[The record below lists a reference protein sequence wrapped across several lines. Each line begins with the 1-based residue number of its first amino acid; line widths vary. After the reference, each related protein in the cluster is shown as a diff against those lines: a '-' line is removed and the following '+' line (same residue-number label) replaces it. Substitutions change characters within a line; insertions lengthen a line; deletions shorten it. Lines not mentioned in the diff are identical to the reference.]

1 MNNPS
6 MKKPHNGR
14 IPEGYTRYS
23 ICYNDAYLH
32 LCMSNTRIHESFAQT
47 RRGGTGGVHVTLKLD
62 PSIQAVT
69 SYFDELAW
77 KAFRQAYNM
86 LKPEDRRPGPRRVL
100 TAPCYR
106 G

>member
-1 MNNPS
+1 MTAEYP
-6 MKKPHNGR
+6 KD
-14 IPEGYTRYS
+14 IPLTVYA
-23 ICYNDAYLH
+23 INDAYLH
-32 LCMSNTRIHESFAQT
+32 FHMSNTTRIHESFAQT

-77 KAFRQAYNM
+77 KAFCQAYNR
-86 LKPEDRRPGPRRVL
+86 LKPEDRQPGPRRVL
-100 TAPCYR
+100 TAPCCR